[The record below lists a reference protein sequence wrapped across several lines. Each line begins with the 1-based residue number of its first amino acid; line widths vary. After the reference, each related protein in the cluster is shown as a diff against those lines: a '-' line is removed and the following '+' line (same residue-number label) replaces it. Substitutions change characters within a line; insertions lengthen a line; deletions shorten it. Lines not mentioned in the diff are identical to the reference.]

1 VQTAFYKKRHQGC
14 IAGRSQTGWRPP
26 GDLHLPNTKPIWPTS
41 CNFFRCPF
49 TAAWGQRGTL
59 PYTSSAALQ
68 WLRFSLII
76 ILFSLGMLKTSDTE
90 YLEEE
95 KIQAGK
101 ETSVR
106 LIVIISLLTASTF
119 FGLVT

>member
-1 VQTAFYKKRHQGC
+1 ME
-14 IAGRSQTGWRPP
+14 
-26 GDLHLPNTKPIWPTS
+26 KPLYFMFFS
-41 CNFFRCPF
+41 YYFFRCLF

-59 PYTSSAALQ
+59 PYTSPAALQ

-76 ILFSLGMLKTSDTE
+76 ILFSLGMLKTSDTSE

-106 LIVIISLLTASTF
+106 LIVSISLYLLWCGNVIVSRLFLPWANYKL
-119 FGLVT
+119 GL